1 MKIKH
6 FSDTDWHKDHP
17 TGIVV
22 FQYCLEGDDPMS
34 PENFMLVLGRQD
46 GDFHMPR
53 HRHNFE
59 QIRLPLVGD
68 MNIGDG
74 LKLKEGQVGYFPEGQ
89 PYGPQDDP
97 LGKTPPGERLQLVL
111 QFGGSSGCGF
121 MSMQQR
127 LAARDELARIGEFV
141 GPNYRHPNGKLEW
154 GLNVIWK
161 HVFGERLK
169 YPMPRYPGVV
179 IADPSRFNWIPVQGA
194 KGVSN
199 KFLGSFSERAAWT
212 ELVKL
217 APGATWTSTHE
228 TARRLLFVTGGS
240 GTAGAEAIGLYAS
253 IQTEPGEAMTLTA
266 KDELQ
271 IFLMGLPPIVIEQ
284 DSEAEFEFV
293 DGEADDRV

>member
-17 TGIVV
+17 TGTLV
-22 FQYCLEGDDPMS
+22 FQYCLEGDPMS

-46 GDFHMPR
+46 GDFYMPR

-68 MNIGDG
+68 MNIGENF
-74 LKLKEGQVGYFPEGQ
+74 KLKQGHVGYFPEGQ

-97 LGKTPPGERLQLVL
+97 LGKASPGERLQLVL

-127 LAARDELARIGEFV
+127 LAARDELAKTGEFV

-169 YPMPRYPGVV
+169 YPMPRYPSVV
-179 IADPSRFNWIPVQGA
+179 IADPGRFSWIPVQGSHA
-194 KGVSN
+194 VSS

-212 ELVKL
+212 EMVKL
-217 APGATWTSTHE
+217 APDATWTSTHAS
-228 TARRLLFVTGGS
+228 ARRLLFVTDGN
-240 GTAGAEAIGLYAS
+240 GTAGSEAIRRYTAV
-253 IQTEPGEAMTLTA
+253 QAEPGETLTLTA
-266 KDELQ
+266 TDELQ
-271 IFLMGLPPIVIEQ
+271 IFLMGLPPIVVPE

-293 DGEADDRV
+293 DGAADDRV